1 MEGMAA
7 MGFDFWDGRSGC
19 IHSFD
24 KTNKDL
30 KRKRNSRRGLQ
41 GTVIHCLNITSV
53 TVE

>member
-1 MEGMAA
+1 
-7 MGFDFWDGRSGC
+7 MGFVFGMVWSGC

-30 KRKRNSRRGLQ
+30 KRKRNSRRELQ
-41 GTVIHCLNITSV
+41 GSSNSLFSQISV